1 MEKKQG
7 QEQFRYVKN
16 ATTGITLIALTITII
31 LLLILAGVVINLTI
45 GENGILNYAKE
56 AKVKT
61 EEEVARE
68 KLELVLLDLQAKKYT
83 DTTYNETTYIDT
95 AIRENGM
102 AVNGDVVF
110 VDGWQFQ
117 LDRSVPK
124 IGISLGR
131 GELEEQIQI
140 VMTSE
145 MSTNYEKAT
154 IYIEISY
161 EKEITSII
169 LNGEEITIPE
179 KQNEKYLIEKEVT
192 DNGTYSV
199 IAKDAEEKYNVESI
213 MITDITEDM
222 NIYNVEDMI
231 AFRDK
236 VNSGRTFKGK
246 TVQLMNDIELNKNKY
261 TIAEDGTLTFDNT
274 ATQWTPI
281 GEYQLSQAHYFYG
294 TFEGNN
300 HSVKGVFID
309 DETKHYQGLF
319 GINYGTIKNL
329 AIEEGTIVSGPRTG
343 AIAGGNYG
351 TIDNAVNKIDLEAK
365 TETSSGNS
373 VIGGITGFTSG
384 GIIKNSTNYGNVIGT
399 ASQVGGICG
408 IIENLKEDMTNCANL
423 CKQIKAGAR
432 STDGMSLVGGIVGYG
447 GGNITQSYNIAD
459 VIGNGSNV
467 GGIAGSSF
475 QIVMKCYNTGTVQS
489 LGINSSKN
497 NNVGGISG
505 YAANTIS
512 ECYNLGNVTGTT
524 RQVGGIVGSN
534 ASSTVLIKQEI
545 RNCYNIG
552 NIGKG
557 VYYGGIVGGGEGASN
572 CYYLN
577 GKASSGVG
585 GSTSSNGTDTGATAK
600 TETQLKGLTATL
612 GREFTSDSS
621 NINNGYPILKWQVE
635 E

>member
-1 MEKKQG
+1 MKQN
-7 QEQFRYVKN
+7 K
-16 ATTGITLIALTITII
+16 GITLIALIITII
-31 LLLILAGVVINLTI
+31 VLLILAGITISLTI
-45 GENGILNYAKE
+45 EENGILNYAKE

-261 TIAEDGTLTFDNT
+261 TIAEDGTVIFDSS
-274 ATQWTPI
+274 ATQWIPI
-281 GEYQLSQAHYFYG
+281 GNETGNKETNFKG
-294 TFEGNN
+294 IFEGNGKSIEGIYIHN
-300 HSVKGVFID
+300 SLDGQGVFSTLGEGGNIQNITVKGSI
-309 DETKHYQGLF
+309 TNRNYSG
-319 GINYGTIKNL
+319 GIVAYSFGTIRNCHNYVQMQGTNSIGGIVAKNIGT
-329 AIEEGTIVSGPRTG
+329 IEECSNHAQVICSDSAAGICSINVGMIRKCYNVGNIVANMVTAGGIVANNGYGVNGDGAIYNCYNNATVSSGNNYATSGLAGANGVSGPIGYVYNSYT
-343 AIAGGNYG
+343 IQNE
-351 TIDNAVNKIDLEAK
+351 TIDSGYRGRVDIQNCYATDANTKLE
-365 TETSSGNS
+365 E
-373 VIGGITGFTSG
+373 
-384 GIIKNSTNYGNVIGT
+384 
-399 ASQVGGICG
+399 
-408 IIENLKEDMTNCANL
+408 L
-423 CKQIKAGAR
+423 
-432 STDGMSLVGGIVGYG
+432 
-447 GGNITQSYNIAD
+447 
-459 VIGNGSNV
+459 
-467 GGIAGSSF
+467 
-475 QIVMKCYNTGTVQS
+475 NTGIDV
-489 LGINSSKN
+489 
-497 NNVGGISG
+497 V
-505 YAANTIS
+505 
-512 ECYNLGNVTGTT
+512 
-524 RQVGGIVGSN
+524 
-534 ASSTVLIKQEI
+534 
-545 RNCYNIG
+545 
-552 NIGKG
+552 
-557 VYYGGIVGGGEGASN
+557 
-572 CYYLN
+572 N
-577 GKASSGVG
+577 GK
-585 GSTSSNGTDTGATAK
+585 DT
-600 TETQLKGLTATL
+600 EQPWI
-612 GREFTSDSS
+612 EDSE
-621 NINNGYPILKWQVE
+621 NINNGYPILKWQIE
-635 E
+635 QQ